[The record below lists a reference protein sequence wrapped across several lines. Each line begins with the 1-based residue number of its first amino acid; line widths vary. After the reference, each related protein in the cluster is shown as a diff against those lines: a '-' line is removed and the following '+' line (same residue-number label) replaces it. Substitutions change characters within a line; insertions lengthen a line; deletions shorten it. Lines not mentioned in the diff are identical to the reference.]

1 MRYEPE
7 HMSLEPPTEERM
19 YYQNSP
25 MKLGGIQRKM
35 KKGMSHKQFV
45 NKLDIPSDFLPLD

>member
-1 MRYEPE
+1 MRYEPD